1 MEQTIVEALEKAE
14 PQTHTQVVLG
24 HLEEVEATMEAEQE
38 PELEEVEQAT
48 EQEEGP
54 LTYQD

>member
-1 MEQTIVEALEKAE
+1 MEQTIVEALEKVE
-14 PQTHTQVVLG
+14 PQTQVVLG
-24 HLEEVEATMEAEQE
+24 HLEEVEATMEAEQV